1 MNTVNLIGRLTRDIE
16 VRYTESGTAV
26 ASFAIAID
34 RPPRQDGNKETDF
47 PRVIV
52 FGKTA
57 ENCAKFLKKG
67 LLVGV
72 EGRIQTGSY
81 TNREGQTIYTTD
93 VVANRVEFLEWRDD
107 KNASAQAAVPPAQ
120 QIGDGFEP
128 VDEDEIPF

>member
-57 ENCAKFLKKG
+57 ENCGKFLSKG

-72 EGRIQTGSY
+72 EGRIKTGSY
-81 TNREGQTIYTTD
+81 TNRDGQTIYTTD
-93 VVANRVEFLEWRDD
+93 VVANRVEFLEWRDV
-107 KNASAQAAVPPAQ
+107 KNSSTQAAVPPAQ
-120 QIGDGFEP
+120 IDDGFEP

>member
-1 MNTVNLIGRLTRDIE
+1 MNAVNLIGRLTRDIE

-34 RPPRQDGNKETDF
+34 RPPRQDGNNETDF

-57 ENCAKFLKKG
+57 ENCGKFLSKG

-81 TNREGQTIYTTD
+81 TNKEGQTIYTTD

-120 QIGDGFEP
+120 IGDGFEP